1 MIGYYRELVYNNNKK
16 KTDPSPPAVVSLLVH
31 NGLQV
36 WALMQR
42 HSVIKVST
50 HFAWG
55 GPNSHT
61 HAHARAH

>member
-16 KTDPSPPAVVSLLVH
+16 KTDPPPPVVSLLVH

-50 HFAWG
+50 HFAWS